1 MQWVKLPPKI
11 YFEKNSIKYLR
22 DMKVMEKAMIVTDRG
37 MYNLGYV
44 EKIEDVIRRRRNK
57 VDLELFFDVEP
68 DPSFDTVQA
77 GLELMNKFQPD
88 TIIA

>member
-11 YFEKNSIKYLR
+11 YFERNSIRYLR
-22 DMKVMEKAMIVTDRG
+22 DMKYMEKAMIITVRG

-57 VDLELFFDVEP
+57 VDLELYLRCRTR
-68 DPSFDTVQA
+68 S
-77 GLELMNKFQPD
+77 KY
-88 TIIA
+88 